1 MNRNLVYYGNKTL
14 SSVAER
20 VENIDD
26 SIISLTRNMCDVLMK
41 VGGLGLAAPQ
51 IDEGKRIIVAAPDD
65 EKGAK
70 IILINPE
77 IIEFSDSV
85 EELEE
90 GCLSVPDIFTEVIR
104 STEILVKGV
113 TPQGK
118 EIEFEASGLTARIFQ
133 HEIDHLDGILFIDRI
148 EKYIREE
155 FRSELKK
162 IKKLSRRK
170 DKTA

>member
-1 MNRNLVYYGNKTL
+1 MNHNLVYYGNKTL

-26 SIISLTRNMCDVLMK
+26 SIISLIKDMCDVLTK

-51 IDEGKRIIVAAPDD
+51 VDEGKRIVVAAPDN

-77 IIEFSDSV
+77 IKKFSDSL
-85 EELEE
+85 EEMEE
-90 GCLSVPDIFTEVIR
+90 GCLSVPDIFTEVKR
-104 STEILVKGV
+104 PAEIIVKGV
-113 TPQGK
+113 TPEGK

-133 HEIDHLDGILFIDRI
+133 HEIDHLNGILFIDRI

-155 FRSELKK
+155 FRSDLKR
-162 IKKLSRRK
+162 IKKLSRK
-170 DKTA
+170 KH